1 MVTTLLAQNQTL
13 TTGGWV
19 MMVGC
24 ISLVCGL
31 CAFCFYRLMREPRPS
46 DHHHAPLEIDT
57 KDLD

>member
-31 CAFCFYRLMREPRPS
+31 CAFCFYRLMRDPRPS